1 MKHLHYRFNN
11 GYQCGFI
18 DAAFGSWPA
27 CLRREADSKLQSVS
41 LLYHTTVAVP
51 FMLQLYTADLRDT
64 FYIWW
69 SNGRRSVVQVFAY
82 RFLVSF
88 PVSFNNTALQ
98 RKLALVVV
106 DPLKP
111 QRASKRLDL
120 GHSFLPTQ
128 RPPKHKYAKQ
138 HIQNQRSVR
147 LRY

>member
-111 QRASKRLDL
+111 QRASVWTWDI
-120 GHSFLPTQ
+120 LPTQ
-128 RPPKHKYAKQ
+128 RPPKHKYANKQ
-138 HIQNQRSVR
+138 HILQNQRSVR